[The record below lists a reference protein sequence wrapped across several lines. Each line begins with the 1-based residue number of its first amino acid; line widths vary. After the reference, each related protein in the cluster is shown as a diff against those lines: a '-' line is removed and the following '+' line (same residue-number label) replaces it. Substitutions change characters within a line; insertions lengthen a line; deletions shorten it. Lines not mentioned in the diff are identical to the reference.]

1 MKNHNIDFHVSGIL
15 VNPQE
20 QWGRIKRDAMGK
32 SRVAFRKLDVDW
44 KKYNTKDYLFTH
56 DTACCSVE
64 TEENG
69 YWIKPPCW
77 ELVNA
82 NGNAW
87 TTPVLL
93 ASFKTFIG
101 GEDDLEHMQIPALS
115 KGKILDAI
123 ARPVVHHSDK
133 YGNANIYVVDVLV
146 ATDRKHESLIE
157 RIESGKLNTL
167 SMGTICCYTTCS
179 ICGKVIGD
187 NDKNCEHIDKHLGQ
201 MVTCQDGKDRIC
213 SELCGAVDENGNYIE
228 DSNKFIEI
236 SWVSHPAFQGAVVN
250 AFVETN
256 EIKATREKEKDELAK
271 LFDGN
276 LFERLKVADTDSK
289 IALKITKEIGKV
301 DRISGKI
308 MDKM

>member
-1 MKNHNIDFHVSGIL
+1 MHKHNLDFHVSGIL
-15 VNPQE
+15 TNPEE
-20 QWGRIKRDAMGK
+20 QWDRIKRASMGK
-32 SRVAFRKLDVDW
+32 NRVAFRKIDVDW

-69 YWIKPPCW
+69 YWITPPCW

-101 GEDDLEHMQIPALS
+101 GENFLEHVQIPTLS

-123 ARPVVHHSDK
+123 ARPVVHHSEK
-133 YGNANIYVVDVLV
+133 YGDANIYVVDCLV
-146 ATDRKHESLIE
+146 ATSRKHEALIE
-157 RIESGKLNTL
+157 RIESGRLKTL
-167 SMGTICCYTTCS
+167 SMGTICNYTTCS

-187 NDKNCEHIDKHLGQ
+187 NDRNCEHLDNHLGQ
-201 MVTCQDGKDRIC
+201 LVTCQDGKERIC
-213 SELCGAVDENGNYIE
+213 AELCGAVDENGNYIE
-228 DSNKFIEI
+228 DSNKFIEL
-236 SWVSHPAFQGAVVN
+236 SWVEHPAFQGAVIN
-250 AFVETN
+250 SFVEN
-256 EIKATREKEKDELAK
+256 EEIKTAREEEKEELAK

-301 DRISGKI
+301 ERISSDIMKKI
-308 MDKM
+308 